1 MEWSSTTV
9 RDSTLLP
16 VSESVPISTKSMH
29 TRSIGHGIAN
39 LLVCFPLR
47 FTTGS
52 KPLANSILLAVGPDT
67 PEPDIRAIFTPPR
80 FSQKGLFFCETMAA
94 LAA

>member
-1 MEWSSTTV
+1 
-9 RDSTLLP
+9 
-16 VSESVPISTKSMH
+16 MH